1 MSVKVNLRSPFYKKY
16 NDTNLSYVVLEVFIA
31 TGYPTL
37 PTGDPQYELTKYTKG
52 SDTFVVFELSELARD
67 YISTDFDGNYNN
79 TPFYLFTNARLYNAS
94 DTQIGSTLL
103 DAFVAMDGYGYMEE
117 GINPELSRGKLISN
131 DVIWRPEDENI
142 RIPVFNNDAVDIVVL
157 NGNEVLRS
165 LSYTATGLTTY
176 MLRYVSVS
184 GDVSADNYKQRILS
198 DGGTFENNPLLF
210 DVDNYVD
217 INLVDTIRVY
227 QNNTYEQV
235 KVKTMQCDKYPDRK
249 ITFVNKF
256 GAFQDVYF
264 FAKEIES
271 IKTTSD
277 SYKSNVVDYSSLT
290 YNQYKH
296 QYQSYDVQG
305 RESLKLNTGYVTE
318 DYNEVLKQ
326 MMLSEQVWYTKTT
339 DEESTIYPVT
349 PVTSSLTY
357 KTSLNDK
364 LVEYT
369 IDFDFA
375 FDKIQNIR

>member
-1 MSVKVNLRSPFYKKY
+1 MSVKINLRSPYYKKY
-16 NDTNLSYVVLEVFIA
+16 SDSNLSYVVLELFID
-31 TGYPTL
+31 TGTPVL
-37 PTGDPQYELTKYTKG
+37 PSGDPDYELTKYTKG

-67 YISTDFDGNYNN
+67 YVTTDFNGNYNN
-79 TPFYLFTNARLYNAS
+79 TPYYVVMNANLYNS
-94 DTQIGSTLL
+94 TGTQIGSAQL
-103 DAFVAMDGYGYMEE
+103 DIVLALDGYGYLEE

-142 RIPVFNNDAVDIVVL
+142 RIPVLNDDAVEVVML
-157 NGNEVLRS
+157 NGTEVLRS
-165 LSYTATGLTTY
+165 VSYAAQNDTANI
-176 MLRYVSVS
+176 LRYISVS
-184 GDVSADNYKQRILS
+184 GDIDADNYKQRVLS

-210 DVDNYVD
+210 DIDNYVD

-227 QNNTYEQV
+227 QNDTYEQV

-249 ITFVNKF
+249 VTFVNKF
-256 GAFQDVYF
+256 GVFQDIYF

-277 SYKSNVVDYSSLT
+277 EYKSNVVDFSTLT

-296 QYQSYDVQG
+296 QYQSFNVQG
-305 RESLKLNTGYVTE
+305 RENITLNTGYVTE
-318 DYNEVLKQ
+318 DYNELLKQ
-326 MMLSEQVWYTKTT
+326 VMLSEQVWLTKTT
-339 DEESTIYPVT
+339 DTESNIYPVK

-364 LVEYT
+364 LVDYT
-369 IDFDFA
+369 IEFEYS